1 MLSRVAENLYW
12 MARYLER
19 AEDTARLV
27 RVSRH
32 LMLDFPGATQLG
44 WSSLISISGADE
56 VYNRYYTDRDAASV
70 LTFLCADRRYGGSI
84 LGALAAARENL
95 RTTREVMPREVWEE
109 VNRLFLECSEIL
121 SGTID
126 LRRLDDFL
134 RVVIRG
140 SQALT
145 GMLDGSLS
153 DTPARTFC
161 AVGGYLERADMVSRI
176 LDVRSANLLPRTPDD
191 LTPFENLQWM
201 SVLKSLSAYQM
212 YRQQV
217 RLRVRGP
224 DVVRFILLDP
234 RFPRAI
240 QRCLSN
246 LHRKLYTLPRSSLAC
261 QRVTELKGML
271 VTEDAA
277 QLAESPD
284 RLHAFMDAL
293 QLGFIR
299 VHEAIQSTWF
309 AGVDSPAPVLAD

>member
-32 LMLDFPGATQLG
+32 LMLDFPGTATLG

-56 VYNRYYTDRDAASV
+56 IFDEYYTERDAASV
-70 LTFLCADRRYGGSI
+70 LTFLCADRRYSGSV

-109 VNRLFLECSEIL
+109 VNRLFLECSDIF

-140 SQALT
+140 CQALT

-161 AVGGYLERADMVSRI
+161 AVGGYLERADMITRI

-212 YRQQV
+212 YRQHV

-224 DVVRFILLDP
+224 DVVRFILLNP
-234 RFPRAI
+234 QFPRALN
-240 QRCLSN
+240 RCLNN
-246 LHRKLYTLPRSSLAC
+246 LNRKLSTLPRSGLAC
-261 QRVTELKGML
+261 QRVTELLGML
-271 VTEDAA
+271 ATEDAA
-277 QLAESPD
+277 RLADAPD
-284 RLHAFMDAL
+284 RLHAFVDEL
-293 QLGFIR
+293 QLGFNR
-299 VHEAIQSTWF
+299 VHEAIQATWF
-309 AGVDSPAPVLAD
+309 AGIDSPAPVVAD

>member
-32 LMLDFPGATQLG
+32 LMLDFPGTATLG
-44 WSSLISISGADE
+44 WSSLISISGADDIFDE
-56 VYNRYYTDRDAASV
+56 YYTERDAANV
-70 LTFLCADRRYGGSI
+70 LAFLCADRRYSGSV
-84 LGALAAARENL
+84 LGALSAARENL

-109 VNRLFLECSEIL
+109 VNRLFLECSEIF

-140 SQALT
+140 CQSLT

-161 AVGGYLERADMVSRI
+161 AVGGYLERADMITRI

-212 YRQQV
+212 YRQHV

-224 DVVRFILLDP
+224 DVVRFILLNP
-234 RFPRAI
+234 QFPRALY
-240 QRCLSN
+240 RCLNN
-246 LHRKLYTLPRSSLAC
+246 LHRKLYTLPRATLAC
-261 QRVTELKGML
+261 QRVTELLGML
-271 VTEDAA
+271 ATEDAA
-277 QLAESPD
+277 NLADSPD
-284 RLHAFMDAL
+284 RLHAFVDEL
-293 QLGFIR
+293 QLGFNR
-299 VHEAIQSTWF
+299 VHEAIQGTWF
-309 AGVDSPAPVLAD
+309 AGVDSPAPVVAD